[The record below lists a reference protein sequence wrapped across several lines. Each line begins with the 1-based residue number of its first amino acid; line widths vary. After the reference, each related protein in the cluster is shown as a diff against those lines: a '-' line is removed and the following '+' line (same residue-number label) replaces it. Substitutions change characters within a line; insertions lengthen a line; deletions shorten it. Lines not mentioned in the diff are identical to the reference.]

1 MMAEVFKS
9 ADARLA
15 HTAGVIT
22 PFQVNLE
29 PKVCRHWIYKLRA
42 SLNLY
47 IV

>member
-9 ADARLA
+9 TDARL
-15 HTAGVIT
+15 TAGVIT